1 MGHSLVA
8 FVIVLGVLIF
18 FHELGHF
25 LVARFFGVGVET
37 FSLGFGPKIYR
48 KKIGLTEYC
57 LSVIPLGGYVKMV
70 GEDPASETS
79 AEDRALSFTHKPLFQ
94 KSLIVAAGPIFNFV
108 LAVLIFYLLFQI
120 AGSYYV
126 RPVVGAVADDSP
138 ALTAGVKPGD
148 LIKAIDGKAVE
159 TWDDMVLLISKS
171 NKSKSGAERLDFFI
185 NRNGQNLHIPI
196 VPEQTTATNIF
207 GETIKK
213 PMVGISSAGDVVHE
227 RLNPIEAMGEAFVRT
242 WEIIKLTILSIGKIF
257 TGSVSANTLGGPI
270 MIAQMAGDQARAG
283 VANLAFFIAMLSINL
298 GIINLFPV
306 PVLDGGHLVF
316 FGIEAITG
324 KPAGDRLREKANQ
337 FGMMLLLALM
347 VFVFYNDIL
356 RIFYGE

>member
-1 MGHSLVA
+1 MVA

-25 LVARFFGVGVET
+25 IVARFFGVGVET

-57 LSVIPLGGYVKMV
+57 LSAIPLGGYVKMV
-70 GEDPASETS
+70 GEDPSNEIS
-79 AEDRALSFTHKPLFQ
+79 DEDRSRSFTHKPLLQ
-94 KSLIVAAGPIFNFV
+94 KSLIVAAGPMFNFV
-108 LAVLIFYLLFQI
+108 LAILIFYLLFQI
-120 AGSYYV
+120 SGSYYV
-126 RPVVGAVADDSP
+126 RPVVGTVADDSP

-148 LIKAIDGKAVE
+148 LIAAIDGKAVA
-159 TWDDMVLLISKS
+159 TWDDMVTVISKFS
-171 NKSKSGAERLDFFI
+171 MPKSDIGSDTGKLDFLI
-185 NRNGQNLHIPI
+185 NRNGQNLQISI
-196 VPEQTTATNIF
+196 FPEETTATNIF

-213 PMVGISSAGDVVHE
+213 PMIGISSAGDVVHE

-242 WEIIKLTILSIGKIF
+242 WQIIKLTVLSIAKIF

-270 MIAQMAGDQARAG
+270 MIAQMAGDQAKAG

-324 KPAGDRLREKANQ
+324 KPAGERLREMANK

-347 VFVFYNDIL
+347 LFVFYNDIL
-356 RIFYGE
+356 RIFNGE